1 MIKIGRVMKKIFVVL
16 VALATMFAQ
25 DVFAQNKPQVTEEQ
39 KAAAKA
45 KREQLMLTR
54 LELLKT
60 ELQLNDEQMQKFE
73 PVYRRYRG
81 EIQRVTGANK
91 EARMK
96 KDQITNENALL
107 VVSARLANDVLTTT
121 VKQRYIMLFAD
132 VIEPLQV
139 MKLYKVD
146 EKISREAHKVMK
158 AREAAANE

>member
-1 MIKIGRVMKKIFVVL
+1 MKKIFVL
-16 VALATMFAQ
+16 LLAVAAMFAQ
-25 DVFAQNKPQVTEEQ
+25 DAFAQKPALTEEQ

-45 KREQLMLTR
+45 KREQMMQTR

-60 ELQLNDEQMQKFE
+60 ELQLNDEQLAKFE

-81 EIQRVTGANK
+81 EIQRVTSSNK

-96 KDQITNENALL
+96 KELITNENALT
-107 VVSARLANDVLTTT
+107 VVSARLANNILTST
-121 VKQRYIMLFAD
+121 VKQRYLFLFAD

-146 EKISREAHKVMK
+146 EKVSREANKIMK
-158 AREAAANE
+158 YRQQAEQMDKK

>member
-1 MIKIGRVMKKIFVVL
+1 MKKIFVLL
-16 VALATMFAQ
+16 VTIVTLFAQ

-60 ELQLNDEQMQKFE
+60 ELQLSDEQMQKFE

-96 KDQITNENALL
+96 KDQITNENALV
-107 VVSARLANDVLTTT
+107 VVSARLANDIFTSSL
-121 VKQRYIMLFAD
+121 KQRYLLLFAD

-139 MKLYKVD
+139 MKLYRVD
-146 EKISREAHKVMK
+146 EKISREAHKVLK
-158 AREAAANE
+158 AREAAAKE

>member
-1 MIKIGRVMKKIFVVL
+1 MKKIFVVL

-60 ELQLNDEQMQKFE
+60 ELQLSDEQMQKFE

-81 EIQRVTGANK
+81 DIQRVTGANK

-96 KDQITNENALL
+96 KDQITNENALV
-107 VVSARLANDVLTTT
+107 VVSARLANDIFTSSL
-121 VKQRYIMLFAD
+121 KQRYLLLFAD

-139 MKLYKVD
+139 MKLYRVD
-146 EKISREAHKVMK
+146 EKISREAHKVLK
-158 AREAAANE
+158 AREAAAKE

>member
-1 MIKIGRVMKKIFVVL
+1 MKKIFVLL
-16 VALATMFAQ
+16 VAVAAMFAQ
-25 DVFAQNKPQVTEEQ
+25 DAFAQKPAMTEEQ

-45 KREQLMLTR
+45 KREQLMQTR

-60 ELQLNDEQMQKFE
+60 ELQLNDEQLAKFE

-81 EIQRVTGANK
+81 EIQRVTSSNK

-96 KDQITNENALL
+96 KELITNENALM
-107 VVSARLANDVLTTT
+107 VVSARLANNILTST
-121 VKQRYIMLFAD
+121 VKQRYLLMFAE

-146 EKISREAHKVMK
+146 EKVSREANKIMK
-158 AREAAANE
+158 YRQQAASMDAKK

>member
-1 MIKIGRVMKKIFVVL
+1 MKKIFVLL

-25 DVFAQNKPQVTEEQ
+25 DAFAQERPRMTEEQ
-39 KAAAKA
+39 REAAKE
-45 KREQLMLTR
+45 KREQLMQTR

-60 ELQLNDEQMQKFE
+60 ELQLNDEQLAKFE

-107 VVSARLANDVLTTT
+107 VVSARLANDVLITT
-121 VKQRYIMLFAD
+121 VKQRYVMLFAE
-132 VIEPLQV
+132 VIEPLQL

-158 AREAAANE
+158 AREAAEKK